1 MDDKERIQRLERI
14 VIVLARHALGGHH
27 IVNSFTRKN
36 DGIDVIGETDA
47 MEQGLAYDMKLFS
60 PKTNVVVGDFRKP
73 RGVRKCDNHNTGHK
87 GK

>member
-1 MDDKERIQRLERI
+1 MTTEERIQRLERI
-14 VIVLARHALGGHH
+14 VIVLARHAIGGHH

-60 PKTNVVVGDFRKP
+60 PKQNVVVGDYRKP
-73 RGVRKCDNHNTGHK
+73 RGARKGDNHNTGHK